1 MSPWR
6 LFLGNGSRWS
16 SEYATYG
23 RVEPWIREKNSRQ
36 SVPYGTT
43 ALCRRQ
49 TQILLYMS
57 QAHLSA
63 AARSHTRNII
73 SNTVYM
79 PVQKGLST
87 KASLYHALSPG
98 FNGSF
103 CPLND
108 TPGHR
113 QPCCDNFQI
122 VNLPTTHTDRSL
134 HPTV

>member
-36 SVPYGTT
+36 SVPYGTLQAPNPNT
-43 ALCRRQ
+43 AV
-49 TQILLYMS
+49 YVAS
-57 QAHLSA
+57 ASA
-63 AARSHTRNII
+63 AVRSHTRNII